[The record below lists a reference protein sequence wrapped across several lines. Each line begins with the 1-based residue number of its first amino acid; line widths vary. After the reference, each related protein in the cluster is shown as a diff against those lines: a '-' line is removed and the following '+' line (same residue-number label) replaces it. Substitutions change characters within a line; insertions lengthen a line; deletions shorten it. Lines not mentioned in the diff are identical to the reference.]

1 MRFYNINTKSNF
13 EIIFDKIQAH
23 EYAKNMEF
31 KTCLMLVYIEDI
43 TSVVANIL
51 KQEALSVGA
60 DLLTN
65 KNAIFGGEQ
74 KSNALLIISKAQA
87 KKIIPKLKLQDFKL
101 DKLADFLSLQF
112 FDRLY
117 TKPQI
122 MGVINLTDN
131 SFNPSSMANDKTII
145 SKIED
150 FIQNGANIIDIGGA
164 SSKPNSV
171 YIGEEYEF
179 ENIKKSIDL
188 IYKHKLYENVNF
200 SIDSF
205 SKKCVEYALDKGFK
219 LINDISANTNLLP
232 LAKSYDATYILMHAS
247 NEYLSSFFGKNHF
260 NEYAAFNGNI
270 LNKVYNF
277 FKAHL
282 DIIDYDKVML
292 DIGIGFGKQIQEN
305 MLLIKHLKHFQS
317 LNKPILVGASRKGMI
332 NYYHKSEV
340 EQRLAGTLFLHLKAI
355 ENGAN
360 IIRVHDVYE
369 HKQLLELLKG
379 YNEVDNEL

>member
-1 MRFYNINTKSNF
+1 MRFYNINNNSNF
-13 EIIFDKIQAH
+13 KVLFDNINPH
-23 EYAKNMEF
+23 PYAFSMKDKANI
-31 KTCLMLVYIEDI
+31 LLIYIKGI
-43 TSVVANIL
+43 SSVAANIL
-51 KQEALSVGA
+51 KQDALSIGA

-65 KNAIFGGEQ
+65 KNAIFGGEER
-74 KSNALLIISKAQA
+74 SNALLIISKSQA
-87 KKIIPKLKLQDFKL
+87 KKLIPKLKLQDFRL
-101 DKLADFLSLQF
+101 NRLADFLNKQLLSKS
-112 FDRLY
+112 Y
-117 TKPQI
+117 TNPQI

-150 FIQNGANIIDIGGA
+150 FIQNGADIIDIGGA

-179 ENIKKSIDL
+179 ENIKNSIDL
-188 IYKHKLYENVNF
+188 IYEHKLYEKIDF
-200 SIDSF
+200 SLDSF
-205 SKKCVEYALDKGFK
+205 NPKCVEYALDKGFK
-219 LINDISANTNLLP
+219 IVNDISANMSLISLVQKYN
-232 LAKSYDATYILMHAS
+232 ATYVLMHAS

-270 LNKVYNF
+270 LDKVYNF

-282 DIIDYDKVML
+282 EVIDYDKVIL
-292 DIGIGFGKQIQEN
+292 DIGIGFGKSMGEN
-305 MLLIKHLKHFQS
+305 MLLIKQLSHFNS
-317 LNKPILVGASRKGMI
+317 LNLPILVGASRKGMI
-332 NYYHKSEV
+332 NHYHKSEV